1 MQFVQSLLKLK
12 LSRVRNPGEGK
23 EMLNSTKVRGWG
35 GSHRHGISVSILA
48 LGVALAAQ
56 GPLPAYAQ
64 DEAGEEDEA
73 LDEVVVL
80 APEYVSTG
88 GRSANKTD
96 IPLVETP
103 QSVTVISR
111 DMIDLLS
118 WNSLNE
124 SLRYV
129 SGGTG
134 EAFGPDERYDW
145 LRIRGFDPVQFIDG
159 VRAPIAS
166 VNNTGTDLYGFES
179 VEILKGPTSAL
190 YGEAP
195 PGGIVNMT
203 SRRPRQEFGGELEV
217 QLGQYEHVQVN
228 GDITGAL
235 TDRISARLTALYRDR
250 ETQVD
255 LLSSKRLYVG
265 PAFTFELSD
274 STVLTILGN
283 YQEDD
288 LENQSTGFL
297 PAFGTIFDNP
307 FGTVPVGRNLG
318 EPGVNFFDR
327 NQYSIGYDFAHEF
340 SEDISVEQNFKY
352 FYVKVRSRAV
362 FGGGL
367 LDADFDGTPDDFR
380 TVVRFDF
387 PFNEDIKSANLDTRA
402 NLNFTTGSIEHAV
415 LVGVDFRHYIG
426 FSEFG
431 FGAAPPLDLFDPVYD
446 AVLPDDGPVF
456 PFVDAT
462 LNQTGIYVQD
472 QIRID
477 KLIVTLG
484 GRQDFLGTDSFGAKT
499 NENKFSYRAGVN
511 YIFDS
516 GLTPY
521 FQASRSFQPVAGADF
536 TGNMFVPTTGNQF
549 EGGIKYDGRTLSPDI
564 NVFASLAVY
573 SIVQKNIT
581 TPDPDNVG
589 FSVQTGEVKVQGIE
603 VEAAA
608 RLRERITV
616 NFAFAYMDS
625 EVTESNT
632 ANLGMQLVAVPNVIA
647 SLLVDYTIQTGPLAG
662 LGLGLGMRYRGKQFG
677 DVLNTFE
684 SEAIT
689 LFDAILHYD
698 TENWRFSINANNLT
712 DKIFVDRC
720 SSTSNCFYGTRRLV
734 VGSITRKF

>member
-1 MQFVQSLLKLK
+1 
-12 LSRVRNPGEGK
+12 
-23 EMLNSTKVRGWG
+23 MLNSTKVRGRG
-35 GSHRHGISVSILA
+35 GSHRYRYGISVSTLA
-48 LGVALAAQ
+48 LGAALAAMA
-56 GPLPAYAQ
+56 PLPALAQ
-64 DEAGEEDEA
+64 DEAGEEDETM
-73 LDEVVVL
+73 DEVTVL

-124 SLRYV
+124 SMRYV

-145 LRIRGFDPVQFIDG
+145 LRVRGFDPVQFIDG

-203 SRRPRQEFGGELEV
+203 SRRPRQEFGGELEL

-235 TDRISARLTALYRDR
+235 TDGISARLTALYRDR

-255 LLSSKRLYVG
+255 LLTSKRLYVG
-265 PAFTFELSD
+265 PAFTFELGS

-307 FGTVPVGRNLG
+307 LGTVPVGRNLG

-431 FGAAPPLDLFDPVYD
+431 FGGAPTLDLFEPVYD
-446 AVLPDDGPVF
+446 SVLPDDGPIF

-484 GRQDFLGTDSFGAKT
+484 GRQDFLDTDSFGAKT

-511 YIFDS
+511 YVFDS

-536 TGNMFVPTTGNQF
+536 MGNMFVPTTGNQF
-549 EGGIKYDGRTLSPDI
+549 EGGIKYDGRNLSPDI
-564 NVFASLAVY
+564 NVFASLAAY

-589 FSVQTGEVKVQGIE
+589 FNVQTGEVKVQGIE
-603 VEAAA
+603 MEAAA
-608 RLRERITV
+608 RLRERITI

-677 DVLNTFE
+677 DVVNTFE

-698 TENWRFSINANNLT
+698 TENWRFSINASNFT

-734 VGSITRKF
+734 TGSITRKF